1 MEQTLHEYNYNY
13 SNKNGLQELVCFTKQ
28 DALVYLPHCNSPM
41 LSSPELFSLEV
52 CGYDILFAHFKGIK
66 CLPPFPT
73 LPYPQEAVM
82 WLPER
87 IAQSLLQYVL
97 RQMGKVLT
105 LKQKYLRAVWLQ
117 DTLRKEGLM
126 GVGAVHSRMLH
137 TSPSAGTKHRCY
149 NTRLLDKYIKDIQLW
164 EEYQKLP

>member
-1 MEQTLHEYNYNY
+1 MSSSVLGMEWTLHECNYNY
-13 SNKNGLQELVCFTKQ
+13 SNKNVLQELVCFTKQ
-28 DALVYLPHCNSPM
+28 DALVYIPQCNSPM

-87 IAQSLLQYVL
+87 IAQSLSQYVFKAN
-97 RQMGKVLT
+97 GKSLHSEIEISRSCLAPGYPKKRGMDV
-105 LKQKYLRAVWLQ
+105 
-117 DTLRKEGLM
+117 G
-126 GVGAVHSRMLH
+126 GGAVLSGMLH
-137 TSPSAGTKHRCY
+137 TSPSAGAEGGAPR
-149 NTRLLDKYIKDIQLW
+149 
-164 EEYQKLP
+164 